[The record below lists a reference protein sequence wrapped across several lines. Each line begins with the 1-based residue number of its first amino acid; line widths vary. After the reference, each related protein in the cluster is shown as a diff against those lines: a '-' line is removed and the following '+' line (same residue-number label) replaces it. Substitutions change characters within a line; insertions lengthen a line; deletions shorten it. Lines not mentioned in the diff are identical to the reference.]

1 MPQNASNETW
11 WREYLLRGHRS
22 EGVARKIFPFLPAP
36 PRCKVCYV
44 PFGGIVGKILGAVGW
59 APSRKNPHLCS
70 RCCDRLPA
78 GGAEIEIAV
87 FFADVR
93 GYTTVAEKLPPAQLA
108 QAMQQFYQIAVQ
120 TVISHDG
127 LVDKLLG
134 DAVMALFVPGVAG
147 ADYRRQ
153 AIRAAAQLAR
163 DLPSLP
169 IGIGI
174 HAGLA
179 YVGNLGSHQ
188 VVDLTAIGDTVNIAS
203 RLQGVAAAG
212 ELLIT
217 EEMAALAVENFRTLE
232 SRVVMLKGK
241 EQPMTVRVLRSLR

>member
-1 MPQNASNETW
+1 MSHNASNETW

-44 PFGGIVGKILGAVGW
+44 PFGGIVGKMLGAVGW

-120 TVISHDG
+120 AVISHDG

-153 AIRAAAQLAR
+153 AIRVAAQLAR

-203 RLQGVAAAG
+203 RLQSVAAAG

-217 EEMAALAVENFRTLE
+217 EEMAALAVENFRNLE
-232 SRVVMLKGK
+232 SRVVRLKGK
-241 EQPMTVRVLRSLR
+241 EQPMTVRVLHSLR